1 MKPKWVYSR
10 DYDECIRKRDELLA
24 KVRNEVPVLAR
35 DMRVSEWLDY
45 WLENVVLSDHPYTTY
60 AAYEQCV
67 RLHLKPRLGGKK
79 LNGLNI
85 TDVRAFKA
93 AMIKDKGASIA
104 KRALAPLR
112 SALTAA
118 MKEDL
123 LMRNVA
129 QLVDLPEVE
138 VGDYEPWSHEEAT
151 TFFRA
156 AQSHWLYAGF
166 LFALVVSAS
175 RRGSRLALVGRR
187 SAEPY
192 TAGAPAEP
200 ANQGARASDRRH

>member
-1 MKPKWVYSR
+1 
-10 DYDECIRKRDELLA
+10 
-24 KVRNEVPVLAR
+24 
-35 DMRVSEWLDY
+35 MRVSEWLDY
-45 WLENVVLSDHPYTTY
+45 WLENVVLGDHPYTTY

-166 LFALVVSAS
+166 LLRSS
-175 RRGSRLALVGRR
+175 CLRRGEVRGLRWSDVDLQNRTLRVRLQSQRIKVPGRQGVR
-187 SAEPY
+187 SSTLITSPRVR
-192 TAGAPAEP
+192 
-200 ANQGARASDRRH
+200 GARKIKD